1 MATDTRPLLSRV
13 ADSLYWMARYMERAE
28 NVARLLE
35 VNLHLQL
42 DLPLD
47 GNQWQPV
54 IDTCGESA
62 LFRKRYGEA
71 TQETV
76 VAFLAQDREYPNS
89 ITSCLFAARENA
101 RSVRDTISSEVW
113 EHVNGIYLRVLKA
126 YAQPPEDL
134 SPEIFRDL
142 RLAGHMFQG
151 ITDATMSHNEAWHF
165 VRLGRQ
171 MERADK
177 TSRLLDVKYFMLL
190 PSATGVGTPYDD
202 LLWSAVLKS
211 ASAFEMYRQCCGRV
225 SPRDVVNFLVLDPD
239 FPRSIRHSIHRA
251 ADSLDVIREGTV
263 CDSVRMLSE
272 LRQELDEMDVDVM
285 IRSGLHEYLDRLQ
298 IRLNAVGAGLQRDFF
313 ALASQTQTQTQTQTQ
328 SVGGE

>member
-42 DLPLD
+42 DLPLE
-47 GNQWQPV
+47 GNQWQPL
-54 IDTCGESA
+54 IDTCGEA
-62 LFRKRYGEA
+62 VVFRKRYGEA

-76 VAFLAQDREYPNS
+76 VAFLAQDREYYDS
-89 ITSCLFAARENA
+89 ILNCLFAARENA
-101 RSVRDTISSEVW
+101 RAVRETISSEMW
-113 EHVNGIYLRVLKA
+113 EQVNSIYLRVQIEFAK
-126 YAQPPEDL
+126 PPEEL
-134 SPEIFRDL
+134 SPELFRDL

-190 PSATGVGTPYDD
+190 PSATRVGTPYDD
-202 LLWSAVLKS
+202 LLWSAVLRS
-211 ASAFEMYRQCCGRV
+211 VSGFEMYRQTRGKI
-225 SPRDVVNFLVLDPD
+225 SPREVVNFLVLDPD
-239 FPRSIRHSIHRA
+239 FPRSIRHSIARA
-251 ADSLDVIREGTV
+251 VDSLEVVTAGTTPR
-263 CDSVRMLSE
+263 CESAILLGE
-272 LRQELDEMDVDVM
+272 LRRELEEMDVDKM
-285 IRSGLHEYLDRLQ
+285 IQSGLHEFLDNLQ
-298 IRLNAVGAGLQRDFF
+298 LRLNAVGAGLQRDFF
-313 ALASQTQTQTQTQTQ
+313 ALRSQTQTQTQTQG
-328 SVGGE
+328 VGAD

>member
-1 MATDTRPLLSRV
+1 MATETRPLLSRV

-47 GNQWQPV
+47 GNQWQPIV
-54 IDTCGESA
+54 ETCGEA
-62 LFRKRYGEA
+62 HVFHERYRVANE
-71 TQETV
+71 ETV
-76 VAFLAQDREYPNS
+76 LSFLAKDRGYPNS
-89 ITSCLFAARENA
+89 IVSCLFAARENG

-113 EHVNGIYLRVLKA
+113 EHINSVYLQVQKD
-126 YAQPPEDL
+126 YAKPASEF
-134 SPEIFRDL
+134 SPETFRDL

-190 PSATGVGTPYDD
+190 PNATRVGTPYDD
-202 LLWSAVLKS
+202 LMWSAVLKS
-211 ASAFEMYRQCCGRV
+211 ASGFEMYRQTRGKI
-225 SPRDVVNFLVLDPD
+225 SPRNVVGFLVLDPD
-239 FPRSIRHSIHRA
+239 FPRSIRHSLARA
-251 ADSLDVIREGTV
+251 VDSLDVITGGAS
-263 CDSVRMLSE
+263 CDSTHLLGAVRRDLDGTDV
-272 LRQELDEMDVDVM
+272 DEM
-285 IRSGLHEYLDRLQ
+285 IHSGLHEYLDNFQ
-298 IRLNAVGAGLQRDFF
+298 IRLNEVGAQLHRDFF
-313 ALASQTQTQTQTQTQ
+313 ALRSQTQTQTQSQTA
-328 SVGGE
+328 VAE